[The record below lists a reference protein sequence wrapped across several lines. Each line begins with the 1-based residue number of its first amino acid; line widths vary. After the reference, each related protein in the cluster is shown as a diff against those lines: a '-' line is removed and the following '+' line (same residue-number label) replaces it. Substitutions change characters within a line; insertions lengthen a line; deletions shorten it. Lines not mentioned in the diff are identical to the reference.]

1 MNTTTMR
8 YRNHRTAWTLR
19 ELNYVEQHYGK
30 IPTVQIAE
38 HLGRTPT
45 SVRGAVQ
52 KLGLGRPAAEFWTE
66 EEKDV
71 IRTWYALGAGI
82 AFVAT
87 LLPGRA
93 RKSIATMAHNMGV
106 TSARSWNSQECQ
118 VLKQFYPEQGTA
130 VANMLPG
137 RTAEAV
143 KIKACEMGIKYRG
156 SNNGRQRMWSDEEQL
171 RLQYHDH
178 LQLPDLLKLFP
189 DRSFASVKKARE
201 RFRRRKKK
209 YYWLGSI

>member
-8 YRNHRTAWTLR
+8 YRNHRAAWTLR

-30 IPTVQIAE
+30 IPIVQMAE
-38 HLGRTPT
+38 QLGRTPV

-52 KLGLGRPAAEFWTE
+52 KLGLGRKGAGAWTE

-71 IRTWYALGAGI
+71 IRNWYALGGGI
-82 AFVAT
+82 EFVAT

-93 RKSIATMAHNMGV
+93 RNSIVVMAHNMRV
-106 TSARSWNSQECQ
+106 RSARSWTRRECLL
-118 VLKQFYPEQGTA
+118 LKQFYPAQGTA

-156 SNNGRQRMWSDEEQL
+156 SDNGKQRIWSDEEQL
-171 RLQYHDH
+171 RLRDYDH
-178 LQLPDLLKLFP
+178 LPLPDLLKYFP
-189 DRSFASVKKARE
+189 DRSFASVKKGRE
-201 RFRRRKKK
+201 RYRRHKRKA
-209 YYWLGSI
+209 L